1 MWRNSRQGWGLFAI
15 LLHWTSALA
24 ILGLFALG
32 WWMTGLDYYSNWY
45 NLAPWWHRGVGML
58 LLFVVAGRIL
68 WRLVQPSPEAHGSAL
83 ERRGAALG
91 HLALYLLMTTVLI
104 SGYLISTADGKGI
117 AVLDLFTVPAL
128 ISDLPEKAS
137 RAGVVHWYSALALI
151 ILSAGHALAAFKH
164 HYLDRQDTLVR
175 MVDPR
180 LARRAKP
187 DKTTGEQA

>member
-1 MWRNSRQGWGLFAI
+1 MVGFGE
-15 LLHWTSALA
+15 SAMVPQQVKPSHA
-24 ILGLFALG
+24 VRASHEI
-32 WWMTGLDYYSNWY
+32 NW
-45 NLAPWWHRGVGML
+45 
-58 LLFVVAGRIL
+58 VVAF
-68 WRLVQPSPEAHGSAL
+68 
-83 ERRGAALG
+83 
-91 HLALYLLMTTVLI
+91 LMTTVLI

-128 ISDLPEKAS
+128 ISDLPEQAS